1 MRVLGDVEDVERG
14 NAATNQLETG
24 ADLHKTDG
32 TRIRRVTAERETD
45 SELCSSCAE
54 KQERNEGC
62 LEAL

>member
-1 MRVLGDVEDVERG
+1 MFGHVEDVEKW

-24 ADLHKTDG
+24 ADLYQTDG
-32 TRIRRVTAERETD
+32 TRIRRVTAEKETD

-62 LEAL
+62 P

>member
-1 MRVLGDVEDVERG
+1 MFGYVEEVEKG

-24 ADLHKTDG
+24 VDLHKTYG

-45 SELCSSCAE
+45 SELSSSCAE